1 MFLKKRAII
10 EEEYA
15 RSMIKLARGSSESYS
30 ISEGKS
36 GSASA
41 SLGGPVAS

>member
-15 RSMIKLARGSSESYS
+15 RSMIKLARSSMDAYS
-30 ISEGKS
+30 LSEGKA
-36 GSASA
+36 GSVLANLPS
-41 SLGGPVAS
+41 SD